1 MEVIAKKFS
10 TTDDSAEVVRSKGV
24 GRRAIYIDFT
34 GGLEGVILTII
45 MIDREKKVWTFI
57 NRLITGL
64 RTLKLIPGNFKYTFV
79 KTF

>member
-24 GRRAIYIDFT
+24 GGRAIYIDFT

-45 MIDREKKVWTFI
+45 MIDREQKKF
-57 NRLITGL
+57 GL
-64 RTLKLIPGNFKYTFV
+64 L
-79 KTF
+79 